1 LVLFLLANPLIIKI
15 DKKVGKFMVNNNL
28 NLNAIRMLGVQAIN
42 KANSGH
48 PGIVLDAAPIVYT
61 LYADVMNIDPKDS
74 K

>member
-1 LVLFLLANPLIIKI
+1 
-15 DKKVGKFMVNNNL
+15 MVNNNL